1 MFDYGTETLEIINA
15 LAKNVLNFFE
25 DRKHRWTFDLSN
37 HKGGSRKAPSK
48 IKNSEKRSM
57 TRDSFYHVVGAG
69 SPLTGAFAKYMKI
82 YTKDSIGLIKEQKT
96 IDHINPPQEFGEFYF
111 DKIHGYFT
119 EKDTNIIDMD
129 VIVECL
135 KFTMKKVEIAGPLNN
150 SLSKYTPSSGKEPII
165 TSEKYKYLNENV
177 SLFKD
182 ELTLYTDGR
191 LATDDELQF
200 LFGGCPIDG
209 YTDWQMEKYGAKSFG
224 YDFGDNKPN
233 SIISL
238 KNNSVGNLEN
248 FFE

>member
-1 MFDYGTETLEIINA
+1 MNCIL
-15 LAKNVLNFFE
+15 
-25 DRKHRWTFDLSN
+25 
-37 HKGGSRKAPSK
+37 
-48 IKNSEKRSM
+48 
-57 TRDSFYHVVGAG
+57 FYT
-69 SPLTGAFAKYMKI
+69 SST
-82 YTKDSIGLIKEQKT
+82 IGLSSKSIKG
-96 IDHINPPQEFGEFYF
+96 DHINPPQEFGEFYF

-182 ELTLYTDGR
+182 ELTLYRDDR

-233 SIISL
+233 STISL
-238 KNNSVGNLEN
+238 KNNSVGNLEG
-248 FFE
+248 FMK

>member
-1 MFDYGTETLEIINA
+1 MIINYDYQTTKRMEG
-15 LAKNVLNFFE
+15 LAKNIIEFVE
-25 DRKHRWTFDLSN
+25 DRKYRWTYDLSC
-37 HKGGSRKAPSK
+37 HKGGRGSDV
-48 IKNSEKRSM
+48 IKTNKKRGM
-57 TRDSFYHVVGAG
+57 TRPLFYGTVGAG
-69 SPLTGAFAKYMKI
+69 SPLDSVFLKYVLF
-82 YTKDSIGLIKEQKT
+82 YTSSTIGLSLKQIKG
-96 IDHINPPQEFGEFYF
+96 DHINPPQEFGEFYF
-111 DKIHGYFT
+111 DKVHGYFT
-119 EKDTNIIDMD
+119 EKDTNIIDID

-209 YTDWQMEKYGAKSFG
+209 YADWQMEKYGAKSFG

>member
-1 MFDYGTETLEIINA
+1 MINYDYKIIERMKG
-15 LAKNVLNFFE
+15 LAKNIIEFVE
-25 DRKHRWTFDLSN
+25 DRKHRWTYDLSC
-37 HKGGSRKAPSK
+37 HKGGRGSDVTETNK
-48 IKNSEKRSM
+48 KRGM
-57 TRDSFYHVVGAG
+57 TRPLFYGTVGAG
-69 SPLTGAFAKYMKI
+69 SPLDSVFLKYVLF
-82 YTKDSIGLIKEQKT
+82 YTSSTIGLSLKQIKG
-96 IDHINPPQEFGEFYF
+96 DHINPPQEFGEFYF